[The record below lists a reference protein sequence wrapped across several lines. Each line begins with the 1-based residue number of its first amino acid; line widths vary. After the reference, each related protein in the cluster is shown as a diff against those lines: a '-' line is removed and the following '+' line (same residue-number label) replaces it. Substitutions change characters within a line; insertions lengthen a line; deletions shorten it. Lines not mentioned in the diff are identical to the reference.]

1 MTKTWF
7 ITGCS
12 TGFGRAIAQHLI
24 ALGHNV
30 AVTARNPTQ
39 IADLVAEHPNTTIAI
54 KLDVTDQAQID
65 AAVAMANQRFGAIDV
80 LVNNAGVGYFG
91 AFEESDAEAVR
102 AMFELNVWGLANM
115 TRAVLPA
122 MRERKSGTIVNISS
136 IGGLRAMP
144 ALSFYAATK
153 HAVEALSES
162 LSAEVAPLGI
172 KVLIVEPSAFRT
184 DWAGRSAAEATSPI
198 AEYDQTAGAV
208 QRTIRSW
215 SGNQAGDPVRAA
227 QAIVK
232 AVEADNA
239 PLRLLLG
246 RGALA
251 GARAKLDALKSDYD
265 AWADVTEGAD
275 FPGTDPT

>member
-1 MTKTWF
+1 MPKTWF
-7 ITGCS
+7 VTGCS

-24 ALGHNV
+24 SLGHNV
-30 AVTARNPTQ
+30 AVTARNPDQ
-39 IADLVAEHPNTTIAI
+39 IADLVAGHPQTAMAI
-54 KLDVTDQAQID
+54 KLDVTDQRQID
-65 AAVAMANQRFGAIDV
+65 AAVAMATQRFGAIDV

-91 AFEESDAEAVR
+91 AFEDSDPQAVR
-102 AMFELNVWGLANM
+102 AMFELNLWGVVNM
-115 TRAVLPA
+115 TRAVLPT
-122 MRERKSGTIVNISS
+122 MRQRKSGTIVNISS

-153 HAVEALSES
+153 HAVEAISES

-184 DWAGRSAAEATSPI
+184 DWAGRSAAESNSPI
-198 AEYDQTAGAV
+198 ADYDQTAGAV

-215 SGNQAGDPVRAA
+215 SGNQAGDPARAA
-227 QAIVK
+227 QAIVR

-251 GARAKLDALKSDYD
+251 GARAKLEALKSDFD

>member
-1 MTKTWF
+1 MPKTWF

-24 ALGHNV
+24 SLGHNV
-30 AVTARNPTQ
+30 AVTARNPDQ
-39 IADLVAEHPNTTIAI
+39 IADLVADHPQTAMAI
-54 KLDVTDQAQID
+54 KLDVTDQGQID
-65 AAVAMANQRFGAIDV
+65 AAVAMATQRFGAIDV

-91 AFEESDAEAVR
+91 AFEDSDPEAVR
-102 AMFELNVWGLANM
+102 AMFELNVWGVVNM

-122 MRERKSGTIVNISS
+122 MRQRKSGTIVNISS

-153 HAVEALSES
+153 HAVEAISES

-198 AEYDQTAGAV
+198 KGLRPNRRSGAAHYP
-208 QRTIRSW
+208 QLER
-215 SGNQAGDPVRAA
+215 QAG
-227 QAIVK
+227 
-232 AVEADNA
+232 
-239 PLRLLLG
+239 G
-246 RGALA
+246 
-251 GARAKLDALKSDYD
+251 
-265 AWADVTEGAD
+265 
-275 FPGTDPT
+275 